1 MKIIVV
7 GCGKIGTK
15 VLSSLVKEGHDVVA
29 MDKDPEVID
38 EITNIY
44 DAIGVCGNGA
54 DCETLEEAGI
64 ADTELFVAVTESD
77 ELNMLSC
84 FLAKRM
90 GAKYTIARIRN
101 PEYNDASLGFMRHH
115 LDLSM
120 SLNPDIMVAR
130 RLFHVLRLPTAAKVE
145 TFAGGRFEI
154 VEILLKQNTAVD
166 GMSLIQ
172 LRKKYSEKF
181 LVCAVQR
188 EDRVYVPDGNFVLHS
203 GDRIALTAS
212 PSEIHKLLKHLGI
225 LKKQARNVM
234 ILGASRISFYLA
246 KMLILSGNNVKIVDK
261 NKQRCE
267 EFAEK
272 LPGADIIYG
281 DGAKREVL
289 LQEGLRSTDA
299 FVALTGMDEE
309 NILISYYATSLN
321 VPKVIAKINRDEFIS
336 MAEKLG
342 VECLISPQRTVSDMI
357 VRYARALK
365 NSMDSSVEKL
375 YKLMDDN
382 AEALEFVAK
391 ADCELLNIPLKEL
404 ELKRNVLVAGIV
416 RGRKI
421 VIPDGDDAIMEG
433 DRVIILAAGRRVDN
447 LSDIAE

>member
-90 GAKYTIARIRN
+90 GAKHTIARIRN